1 MRDRWWDGSPAP
13 VPRKDLHETL
23 TPWFEGSADLDHAAF
38 AAFMQGREHVKKPE
52 PPKGRPGSKRKRT
65 KGVSRELLRGRLAN
79 CRDAPRSRWRI
90 MGDSNAS
97 GARNGVRESPAC
109 VSTRMRYDWWKV
121 KNPLYTQAEGR
132 RAVRAWR
139 QVNMLAVLYPP

>member
-1 MRDRWWDGSPAP
+1 
-13 VPRKDLHETL
+13 
-23 TPWFEGSADLDHAAF
+23 
-38 AAFMQGREHVKKPE
+38 
-52 PPKGRPGSKRKRT
+52 
-65 KGVSRELLRGRLAN
+65 
-79 CRDAPRSRWRI
+79 